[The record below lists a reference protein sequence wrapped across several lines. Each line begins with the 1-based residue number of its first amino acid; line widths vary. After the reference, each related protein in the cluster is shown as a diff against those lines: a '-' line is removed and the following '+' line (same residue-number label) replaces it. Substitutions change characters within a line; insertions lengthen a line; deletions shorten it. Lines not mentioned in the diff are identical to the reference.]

1 MVQNNKNAS
10 TSNKGANQTKT
21 PVLTNNGTGKTGV
34 TNTMLWAFINTH
46 ANGNINNI
54 VVVPNKNVVT
64 NPTPNKPA
72 TPFGYGGKGNGVRA
86 TIQNA
91 LLFGTNPTNSNQPF
105 KNVGSAL
112 SFASKLGHSA
122 KNPICLLAL
131 LNGGYSPSS
140 STWGVGFITLQV
152 KPTTK

>member
-1 MVQNNKNAS
+1 MQNLKNAS
-10 TSNKGANQTKT
+10 TSNKGTTVTT
-21 PVLTNNGTGKTGV
+21 PTLTNTGTGKTGV

-46 ANGNINNI
+46 ANGNINN
-54 VVVPNKNVVT
+54 VVIVPNTNVVN

-72 TPFGYGGKGNGVRA
+72 VPFGYGGKGNGVRA

-91 LLFGTNPTNSNQPF
+91 LLFGTNPTNKTAPF

-140 STWGVGFITLQV
+140 SCWGQGFITLQV

>member
-1 MVQNNKNAS
+1 MQNLKNAS
-10 TSNKGANQTKT
+10 TSNKGTTVTT
-21 PVLTNNGTGKTGV
+21 PTLTNNGTGKTGV

-46 ANGNINNI
+46 ANGNINN
-54 VVVPNKNVVT
+54 VVVGPKSNVVT

-91 LLFGTNPTNSNQPF
+91 LLFGTNPTNNSQPF